1 VRFLFSNCVYIGIKR
16 QRRGGGNTNDRN
28 NMNVV
33 YNNKKTNL
41 IKGDISIVGNEFCYV
56 L

>member
-33 YNNKKTNL
+33 YNNKKTNFQIAHPPPL
-41 IKGDISIVGNEFCYV
+41 S
-56 L
+56 LSLSLSL